1 MTEVAKTYLGN
12 INNNSELRQ
21 LMTSESCLK
30 INLQF
35 SDRYKGRIHAYTDS
49 NLAVGIIKSRDRA
62 LQSGDLFRTNSG
74 KLVSIYLQEAELL
87 VIDLSCLD
95 ANVAPAKLVHLGHIL
110 GNHHYP
116 IAVEDN
122 QIYVQLVT
130 NKTSIEKLLKDLNI
144 SGLKTSYQLP
154 KSDRQI
160 VFSSHGH

>member
-12 INNNSELRQ
+12 VKNNSELAKSIA
-21 LMTSESCLK
+21 SETCLK
-30 INLQF
+30 INLQY
-35 SDRYKGRIHAYTDS
+35 SDRHKGRIHSHTDS

-74 KLVSIYLQEAELL
+74 KLVLIHLQETEVL
-87 VIDLSCLD
+87 VIDLSSLETNI
-95 ANVAPAKLVHLGHIL
+95 ASSKLVHLGHVL

-116 IAVEDN
+116 IAIQDN

-130 NKTSIEKLLKDLNI
+130 NKTSIEKLLKNLNI

-154 KSDRQI
+154 KGDRQI